1 MSVVM
6 SMDRALI
13 VDTLPSEKQ
22 PIGSAWAA
30 RMMGIGSVVGF
41 LMYVLE
47 VVQQIALS
55 SHCF

>member
-1 MSVVM
+1 M

-22 PIGSAWAA
+22 PVGSAWAA

-41 LMYVLE
+41 LMYVFGMFS
-47 VVQQIALS
+47 QTY
-55 SHCF
+55 F

>member
-1 MSVVM
+1 M

-47 VVQQIALS
+47 VVQRISLS